1 MLWVKAV
8 RRKLKLSAIA
18 CAPSVVLKT
27 NWMRAAAHLVDD
39 VGPALAHLVDDGDRQ
54 PRFAELAAGAAR
66 RDQLEA
72 PFRQLPAG
80 LDQRR
85 LVLIAHR
92 DEDRARERQVGAGA
106 ELRLGEGAAEIA
118 VEPHDLAGRFHLGA
132 EDQIDAGEAGERE
145 HRLLDRD
152 MRRLPARRLPLD
164 EQSASFSPAITRAAI
179 LAIGTPVALATN
191 GTVRE
196 ARGLTSST

>member
-1 MLWVKAV
+1 MCG
-8 RRKLKLSAIA
+8 R
-18 CAPSVVLKT
+18 PSSTLLTGV
-27 NWMRAAAHLVDD
+27 
-39 VGPALAHLVDDGDRQ
+39 DRQ
-54 PRFAELAAGAAR
+54 PGLGAAVSAVPLG
-66 RDQLEA
+66 RDQREA
-72 PFRQLPAG
+72 HLDQPAAG

-85 LVLIAHR
+85 LVLVAHR
-92 DEDRARERQVGAGA
+92 DEDAALERQVGAAA
-106 ELRLGEGAAEIA
+106 ELRLGEGAAEID
-118 VEPHDLAGRFHLGA
+118 VEPHHLAGRFHLRP

-152 MRRLPARRLPLD
+152 MPPAARAALERRSR
-164 EQSASFSPAITRAAI
+164 ASFSPAMTRAAI